1 MSLNNGEKYYKKVPP
16 IVNAFVHN
24 ARQELYERWKNWK
37 IDLSKPEQ
45 YEVIGGLLAR
55 QVTLATQLALAPSI
69 WNGHIAP
76 LILRSMADNYISL
89 VWIFKDP
96 EKRSIKFVEY
106 GLGQEKLRIEYE
118 KSELEKV
125 TDKEKNKELKKVIE
139 FREKWLESQRFSFL
153 TEVNVGAWSGKSTRE
168 MAEDAGEKHF
178 YDFVYTPFSAATHNM
193 WHHLAR
199 YNLTHCNNPLHRYHR
214 IPIDP
219 DLEIDFDYLYNA
231 AKYLDKAFRLFDEKT
246 GVTIKTINAFDCLT
260 EDFKKFNEANSNSI
274 GEEEINSN
282 D

>member
-1 MSLNNGEKYYKKVPP
+1 MNQNENNDFYKKIIP
-16 IVNAFVHN
+16 IINTYVLN

-76 LILRSMADNYISL
+76 ILLRSMADNYIAL
-89 VWIFKDP
+89 AWIFGNP
-96 EKRSIKFVEY
+96 EERAIKFVEY

-118 KSELEKV
+118 KSVLEK
-125 TDKEKNKELKKVIE
+125 DPDNKKNEELKEVIK
-139 FREKWLESQRFSFL
+139 FLEKWLESQRFSFL

-168 MAEDAGEKHF
+168 MAEEADEKHF

-193 WHHLAR
+193 WHHVAR
-199 YNLTHCNNPLHRYHR
+199 YNLIHCDNPLHRYHR

-219 DLEIDFDYLYNA
+219 DLEIDPDYLYNA

-246 GVTIKTINAFDCLT
+246 GMKVKVPCAFDILVEGLSKTFSNQDTLSSGQKNT
-260 EDFKKFNEANSNSI
+260 ED
-274 GEEEINSN
+274 
-282 D
+282 